1 MGEKMSS
8 QQKSRRSFLIDSVSG
23 MGGAGSP
30 PTTPPSLRPKSSCSA
45 AEEFVLAGAEA
56 EEPAQSG
63 EV

>member
-23 MGGAGSP
+23 MGGGWVAANYP
-30 PTTPPSLRPKSSCSA
+30 AILA
-45 AEEFVLAGAEA
+45 AEEFGLAGAEA